1 MFTVFMKSQLFD
13 ISNQNIKK
21 SIQTKELQLS
31 FWQKASHYQFVLVL
45 FYLSAIFPL
54 IVLLF
59 FINDYYSGVQNKLL
73 IEFIWLSPFFL
84 IAALV
89 YFFIQ
94 KKRLKMAVIETNLTR
109 EQIENIIDEL
119 CKRFNWNKWRN
130 RKNLIVIKT
139 PETFWSF
146 FAAEQ
151 ITILFDKNEVLVN
164 SIRDLD
170 AQRKAFGEIG
180 KNAENVEILM
190 SSFD

>member
-1 MFTVFMKSQLFD
+1 MKSQLFD